1 MSRPAYTAPV
11 RRDRSPGTAVS
22 VPLDL
27 AGRPLDGV
35 VRALFDLSW
44 NAARAR
50 IERGKIRI
58 DGAVVIDPRRPVPAG
73 ARLEFHPSAPRP
85 ARDDDLPDAAVV
97 YLDPHLVV
105 VDKPAGVATVPYEP
119 DEKGTLDDMVR
130 RWLSRRARAEGRP
143 IAGRPALGVVHRLD
157 RDTTGLLVFTRTW
170 LAKQEL
176 ARQFRRHTVRR
187 RYLALARGDVPAR
200 TIRTRLVADRGDGR
214 RGSVEA
220 AARGRPLRPDQGRLA
235 VTHVAP
241 LERLASATLVA
252 CRLETG
258 RTHQIRIHLAEA
270 GHPLLG
276 ERVYHP
282 DGPDLDVPRVMLHA
296 EELGFLHPATGRP
309 VAWRRD
315 PPADFLDLLER
326 LRLPSSP

>member
-1 MSRPAYTAPV
+1 M
-11 RRDRSPGTAVS
+11 RRDPPAAAT
-22 VPLDL
+22 VPVPPEL

-35 VRALFDLSW
+35 VRALFRLSW

-50 IERGKIRI
+50 IRNGKIFI
-58 DGAVVIDPRRPVPAG
+58 DGAAVTDPRFVPPAG
-73 ARLEFHPSAPRP
+73 AGLGLRESAPRP
-85 ARDDDLPDAAVV
+85 ARDDDLPDTAVV
-97 YLDPHLVV
+97 HLDPHLVV

-119 DEKGTLDDMVR
+119 GEKGTLDDLVR
-130 RWLSRRARAEGRP
+130 RWLARRARAEGRP
-143 IAGRPALGVVHRLD
+143 IPGRPALGVVHRLD

-176 ARQFRRHTVRR
+176 AGQFRRHTVRR
-187 RYLALARGDVPAR
+187 RYLALARGDVPAQ

-220 AARGRPLRPDQGRLA
+220 ARGRPLRPDQGRLA
-235 VTHVAP
+235 ITHVQP
-241 LERLASATLVA
+241 LERLAGATLVA

-282 DGPDLDVPRVMLHA
+282 DGPDLDVPRIMLHA
-296 EELGFLHPATGRP
+296 EELGFVHPACGTF

-326 LRLPSSP
+326 LRRPARSRR